1 MRKFIPCY
9 LLGGLIAI
17 SWAALPDHGPWDQW
31 ELAVFHLVNGWL
43 GQMAFLK
50 TGGGRSPPTAP
61 CVQAMSD
68 ENTHEART
76 VHPGWRAGR

>member
-31 ELAVFHLVNGWL
+31 DLAVFHLEI
-43 GQMAFLK
+43 
-50 TGGGRSPPTAP
+50 GRAH
-61 CVQAMSD
+61 V
-68 ENTHEART
+68 
-76 VHPGWRAGR
+76 